1 MDDIVRG
8 RLRDAAHAP
17 ATGETTEVLA
27 AAGTAVVEQ
36 ILSGRLDAPVD
47 YLGTADEWLVVVAGG
62 AELEVAGTPVALTPG
77 DWLLLRAGTPH
88 RLTATRPGT
97 SWITV
102 TAPVAPARPTGPGG

>member
-8 RLRDAAHAP
+8 RLRDAAEAP

-27 AAGTAVVEQ
+27 SVGDAVVEQ

-47 YLGTADEWLVVVAGG
+47 YFGTADEWVLVLAGG
-62 AELEVAGTPVALTPG
+62 AQLEVAGSPVDLAPG
-77 DWLLLRAGTPH
+77 DWVLLPARTPH
-88 RLTATRPGT
+88 RLHATRPGT

-102 TAPVAPARPTGPGG
+102 TAPVAPARPIRPGG